1 MNFRINKIEK
11 TIPSAAIKAVG
22 WKANLE
28 ENASSKSQWRVI
40 EIVISIREKQSDDGP
55 V

>member
-28 ENASSKSQWRVI
+28 RI
-40 EIVISIREKQSDDGP
+40 IYRE
-55 V
+55 